1 MVRGSGNDHGRGCI
15 HVFASCVIRPFR
27 RGKRHGDGTQDT
39 LRYRQYRRPRRG
51 ESERNPRPP
60 HLARHNSA
68 RIVPANYGR
77 RRCHPARH
85 PQSVTSAA
93 APPSEKSRPRK
104 PDLRLVTLTPLIDN
118 KLITSRFARLMD
130 VDGLTCARETSVGLG
145 TRILPAE
152 GTAILLTGDQEST
165 WSLLLK
171 NLRAGDC
178 VPFLGAGACHE
189 RIPLGEQMALSWGET
204 EGYPLADTTNLPRVM
219 QYIATA
225 RYSGDAI
232 TLKHQLR
239 PQGDL
244 RGGRTRLQRL
254 RPDPRRAG
262 PA

>member
-1 MVRGSGNDHGRGCI
+1 MVRGSGHDHGRGCI
-15 HVFASCVIRPFR
+15 HIFASCVIRPFR

-51 ESERNPRPP
+51 GKRAKSASTPSGQAQLGTNRTGQLRP
-60 HLARHNSA
+60 AKM
-68 RIVPANYGR
+68 
-77 RRCHPARH
+77 
-85 PQSVTSAA
+85 
-93 APPSEKSRPRK
+93 PPGTASTIGNICCRTTVQKSRPRK

-232 TLKHQLR
+232 TLKHELR